1 MDTDQDVAVGVHLQE
16 VPIHGVKHEP
26 PGDGSK
32 EMSQEVY
39 DSFLLPLENGRFLK
53 MKINMCVCVYVLPG
67 WEGGVVDEA
76 EQLLRVTNRNEA
88 LHRQLKSQGLVLW

>member
-1 MDTDQDVAVGVHLQE
+1 MTSVRPWGGQSAGKNSPPEENESVDTDQDVAVGVHLQE

-32 EMSQEVY
+32 EMSQEVD

-53 MKINMCVCVYVLPG
+53 MKINVCVCVRVSYLVG
-67 WEGGVVDEA
+67 KEG
-76 EQLLRVTNRNEA
+76 
-88 LHRQLKSQGLVLW
+88 S